1 MAEVLTNYGEEYL
14 SKNGLQ
20 GAAFSVGLYN
30 DTTDTISEADD
41 LAQITTEPSNG
52 NYARQAVTVASGDMA
67 DFSGQYGMEVSVT
80 FDVTNT
86 TGTVNYAFLMVNF
99 QADGDGGATD
109 HLVATAALGMDR
121 DLSQN
126 DTLNVNFR
134 ITLD

>member
-1 MAEVLTNYGEEYL
+1 
-14 SKNGLQ
+14 
-20 GAAFSVGLYN
+20 
-30 DTTDTISEADD
+30 
-41 LAQITTEPSNG
+41 
-52 NYARQAVTVASGDMA
+52 
-67 DFSGQYGMEVSVT
+67 
-80 FDVTNT
+80 
-86 TGTVNYAFLMVNF
+86 MVNF